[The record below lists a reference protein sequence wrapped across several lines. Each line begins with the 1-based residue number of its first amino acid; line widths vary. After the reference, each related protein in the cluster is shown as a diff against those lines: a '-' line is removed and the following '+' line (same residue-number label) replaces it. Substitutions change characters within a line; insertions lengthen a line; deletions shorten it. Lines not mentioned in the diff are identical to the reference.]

1 MCSSPKQPIPSFFV
15 SGHQHYPDNAGEKE
29 QRIVSLTAQLTTARM
44 KEAVSER
51 RYCFLAQVLFLSAGI
66 VSERRYFSACS

>member
-51 RYCFLAQVLFLSAGI
+51 RYCF
-66 VSERRYFSACS
+66 